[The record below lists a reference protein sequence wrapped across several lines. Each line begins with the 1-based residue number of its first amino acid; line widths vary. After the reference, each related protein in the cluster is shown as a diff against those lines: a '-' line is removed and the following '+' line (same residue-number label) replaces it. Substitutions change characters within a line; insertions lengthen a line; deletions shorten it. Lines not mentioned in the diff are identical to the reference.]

1 MKIAIIGAGVTGLS
15 AAWDVVRE
23 GHDVTVFEASDTL
36 GGLAGGF
43 KEPHWDSY
51 LEKYYHHW
59 FTSDRHLLALAD
71 EIGVAHKI
79 QFLRPKTSYWMD
91 GKIVRSEMNASI
103 FSLPI
108 SLMSIFRMAS
118 VGVFLKFLVRDG
130 NFLEKY
136 TAHEWML
143 TYMGEEAYTRFFLPL
158 LIGKFGERYQEINMA
173 WMWARIFTRSV
184 KLGTYVG
191 GFQAFVDDLA
201 HAVQQ
206 RGATLLL
213 NSPVERLE
221 LSPNGQPLLRVN
233 GNTLPFDRVISTTSP
248 ELLLRMTP
256 ALHETRYGDVVRGLE
271 SIGAVVVV
279 VSLKHPLLEDG
290 TYWLNLPATDTDKTT
305 SEFPFLALVEHT
317 NYVDKSAFGGE
328 HLLYLGDYVASDH
341 AYFQMSEDA
350 LRDLFVAQLARFNP
364 CFSPEWIN
372 KTWVFRAPYAQP
384 LAQVG
389 QSERLPALETPMPG
403 VYWASMSQVYP
414 YDRGTNY
421 AVELGRRV
429 ARLMLQEG

>member
-15 AAWDVVRE
+15 AAWDLICA
-23 GHDVTVFEASDTL
+23 GHDVTVFESSERL
-36 GGLAGGF
+36 GGLAAGF
-43 KEPHWDSY
+43 KEPHWNSY

-59 FTSDRHLLALAD
+59 FTSDRHLLKLAK
-71 EIGVAHKI
+71 EIGVADKI

-108 SLMSIFRMAS
+108 SLVSIFRMAA
-118 VGVFLKFLVRDG
+118 VGVFLKFAVRNG

-143 TYMGEEAYTRFFLPL
+143 TYMGEEAYSRFFLPL

-184 KLGTYVG
+184 KLGTYEG
-191 GFQAFVDDLA
+191 GFQAFIHDLA
-201 HAVQQ
+201 DAVQA
-206 RGATLLL
+206 RGARIHL
-213 NSPVERLE
+213 NSPVERIE
-221 LSPNGQPLLRVN
+221 LTQEGNPTLQVNGQVR
-233 GNTLPFDRVISTTSP
+233 PFDRVLSTTSP
-248 ELLLRMTP
+248 ALLLKMTP
-256 ALHETRYGDVVRGLE
+256 ALRETSYGDAVAALE

-279 VSLKHPLLEDG
+279 ASLKHPLLEDG
-290 TYWLNLPATDTDKTT
+290 TYWLNLPATDSDKTAT
-305 SEFPFLALVEHT
+305 EFPFLALVEHT
-317 NYVDKSAFGGE
+317 NYVSNAAFGGE
-328 HLLYLGDYVASDH
+328 HLLYMGDYVPVEH
-341 AYFQMSEDA
+341 AYFHLSEA
-350 LRDLFVAQLARFNP
+350 ELQDLFVGQLARFNP
-364 CFSPEWIN
+364 KFTPEWIN
-372 KTWVFRAPYAQP
+372 KVWVFRAPYAQP
-384 LAQVG
+384 LAKIY
-389 QSERLPALETPMPG
+389 QSEKLPALETPMPS

-429 ARLMLQEG
+429 AKGMLK